1 MQADDGEEELVSLV
15 FRLLRRFLDELLP
28 LREGAEVVPDLV
40 GSLVAASASLGLP
53 SIGPSRRR
61 THMRDACRLNA

>member
-28 LREGAEVVPDLV
+28 LREGAEVVSDLLT
-40 GSLVAASASLGLP
+40 SRRQLASASLLSVQVG
-53 SIGPSRRR
+53 GAR
-61 THMRDACRLNA
+61 TCGTPVG